1 MSLNDED
8 NNFVVDENDNPVNYG
23 EDESD
28 DEEQSKEAIFNSGE
42 LPKYLNNM
50 ANAKIKKRNA
60 QNGVPEN
67 IVKIKKEKIDNLID
81 ELDDDDEDDNDY
93 NNKYKPNYNY
103 QNANIHAKPYMPQYN
118 ENINNNFFQNKN
130 IDIDMNNNNINN
142 NYIEDNEDI
151 IMKSPEDEIQKQTNE
166 TNNNKIQ
173 GRKKIKSSNNN
184 NIISLNSEITPLKRM
199 NNFGRTHSEIKTT
212 QLLETPINSNNET
225 KQTNLSSYSKINNEI
240 SPNLLSS
247 GVQLRNTNTKK
258 LPTEKDESVLIYW
271 YEAFEEIIHRKP
283 IIIFFGKI
291 YDPSE
296 NKFVSISLVI
306 KNIEKT
312 VFIIPKPEYDSQDKL
327 KDVYDEFELMRKA
340 NFSFIQQ
347 YKVKYCEKNYC
358 FELPIN
364 RDIPHNFLKIKYSAE
379 YGKLPHNLQGKTF
392 DYIFG
397 KDASLLE
404 NIILNRKIYG
414 PCWLKVKNFE
424 YGKSMGLTLSNFEI
438 VINDYKNIEVLPDE
452 IQKNKIIPPFK
463 ILSLSTKS
471 IQVNNSNELFCI
483 ACTLIDNFHI
493 EDEKGHNDINKF
505 QPLIFFRKID
515 NTLPIFKDR
524 LNSPFNSIGI
534 KEIDIK
540 IFGGNVLNAGNET
553 ALISQFLNKVYQFD
567 PDIIVGHNL
576 YNNHIENILSRINK
590 LKIHNWSR
598 ISRYKREVLPRY
610 LQNVNLSNEYIRCCL
625 IGRLICDTFSSTREI
640 LSRETSYDLDY
651 LCEKYLNKLI
661 PDIDVSQVIS
671 SFNKIADIERILQ
684 ITLDEAFYSLVL
696 MNKFQILP
704 LTKQLT
710 TISGNLWIRSLQS
723 SRANRCEF
731 LLLHKFYENNYIYPD
746 KENRS
751 FNEDKYNDED
761 NDSDNENDNKIKTKS
776 RNLRRK
782 PQYSGGLVLEPHPG
796 LYDKI
801 VLVMDFNSLYPSI
814 IQEYNISFETVIRP
828 ATQSFIFDNFKKD
841 KNNKKNKGKNK
852 KDKNEKNK
860 DNNNKEEKSDDD
872 DNFKE
877 EEFTEN
883 EDEHVEIN
891 DKVKKMKKAILPLI
905 LEGLVRDRNI
915 IKKIQKNEKDPFK
928 NSLLEIKQKA
938 LKVSANSLYG
948 FLGYKNSRFFCK
960 EIAALVTSTGRR
972 ILKNAALIV
981 EKKHDYNIIYGDTD
995 SVIINTMTESVLKAL
1010 EIGNTLRK
1018 SISNQYKL
1026 LVMDI
1031 DGLFKSMLL
1040 LKKKKYACLKYI
1052 EPYNENSPVKIE
1064 MKGVDIVRRD
1074 WCPISKETGN
1084 IILNCILSG
1093 LPKEE
1098 IISNIFEEMKKVSQL
1113 LDEKKIPLKDYIIT
1127 KQLAKNI
1134 DDYNDLKALPHV
1146 RVAKRLKEKGDRTI
1160 KVNSYIP
1167 YIVCLPKDNNNNR
1180 NMKSIAERSYHPKEI
1195 EEDNSLEIDV
1205 NWYKENQILSVV
1217 KRLVQHI
1224 DEIST
1229 NQLCECLGIENKH
1242 YVMNINENYNN
1253 NYNNIQEEIF
1263 DLRLKEGLNI
1273 ICDKCKKNYSVKEM
1287 TSRNICI
1294 NLIMKCPFCGEFI
1307 KNENKITNTILNQL
1321 KRDIF
1326 LYYRRKQLCRK
1337 CREESS
1343 CLFLREKCADQSC
1356 KGIMMYEYNEYDIA
1370 NEINFLYKLT
1380 NVESNKKS
1388 QILEF
1393 EKGVEKVKDVIK
1405 DIYDKMGYNTLDFQE
1420 LFNFLNI

>member
-67 IVKIKKEKIDNLID
+67 IVKSKKEKIDNLID
-81 ELDDDDEDDNDY
+81 ELDDDDEDDNNY

-118 ENINNNFFQNKN
+118 ENINNNSFQNKN

-173 GRKKIKSSNNN
+173 GRKKIKNSNNN
-184 NIISLNSEITPLKRM
+184 NIISLNSEITPFKRM

-327 KDVYDEFELMRKA
+327 KDVYDEFELMRKT

-710 TISGNLWIRSLQS
+710 SISGNLWIKSLQS

-731 LLLHKFYENNYIYPD
+731 LLLHKFYEKNYLYPD
-746 KENRS
+746 KENR
-751 FNEDKYNDED
+751 FLNDEKYI
-761 NDSDNENDNKIKTKS
+761 NFDSSDDEDYYYKNK
-776 RNLRRK
+776 NLRNKKNK
-782 PQYSGGLVLEPHPG
+782 PQYSGGLVLQPQPG
-796 LYDKI
+796 LYDNI
-801 VLVMDFNSLYPSI
+801 ILVMDFNSLYPSI

-828 ATQSFIFDNFKKD
+828 STQSFYFE
-841 KNNKKNKGKNK
+841 KNK
-852 KDKNEKNK
+852 KNEKNK
-860 DNNNKEEKSDDD
+860 NNKNNKNNNIDESIKNNNYDNNNENDDEEIDI
-872 DNFKE
+872 DNK
-877 EEFTEN
+877 
-883 EDEHVEIN
+883 I
-891 DKVKKMKKAILPLI
+891 KKMQKSILPLI
-905 LEGLVRDRNI
+905 LEKLVSDRNI
-915 IKKIQKNEKDPFK
+915 IKKLQKKEKDPFK

-948 FLGYKNSRFFCK
+948 FLGYKNSRFYCK
-960 EIAALVTSTGRR
+960 EIASLVTSTGRK
-972 ILKNAALIV
+972 ILKNAASIV
-981 EKKHDYNIIYGDTD
+981 EKNNYKIIYGDTD
-995 SVIINTMTESVLKAL
+995 SVIINTMTKNIFKSI
-1010 EIGNTLRK
+1010 EIGNFLYNI
-1018 SISNQYKL
+1018 ISQQYKL
-1026 LVMDI
+1026 LIMDI
-1031 DGLFKSMLL
+1031 DGLFKSLLL
-1040 LKKKKYACLKYI
+1040 LKKKKYAGLKFI
-1052 EPYNENSPVKIE
+1052 EPYNENSKVEIE
-1064 MKGVDIVRRD
+1064 MKGIDIVRRD
-1074 WCPISKETGN
+1074 WSQISKDVGN
-1084 IILNCILSG
+1084 NILNCILSG
-1093 LPKEE
+1093 NQKEE
-1098 IISNIFEEMKKVSQL
+1098 IISNIFEELKKISLL
-1113 LDEKKIPLKDYIIT
+1113 LDQKKIPLKDFIINK
-1127 KQLAKNI
+1127 KQTKNI
-1134 DDYNDLKALPHV
+1134 NDYNDI
-1146 RVAKRLKEKGDRTI
+1146 KE
-1160 KVNSYIP
+1160 
-1167 YIVCLPKDNNNNR
+1167 
-1180 NMKSIAERSYHPKEI
+1180 
-1195 EEDNSLEIDV
+1195 
-1205 NWYKENQILSVV
+1205 
-1217 KRLVQHI
+1217 
-1224 DEIST
+1224 
-1229 NQLCECLGIENKH
+1229 
-1242 YVMNINENYNN
+1242 
-1253 NYNNIQEEIF
+1253 
-1263 DLRLKEGLNI
+1263 
-1273 ICDKCKKNYSVKEM
+1273 
-1287 TSRNICI
+1287 
-1294 NLIMKCPFCGEFI
+1294 
-1307 KNENKITNTILNQL
+1307 
-1321 KRDIF
+1321 
-1326 LYYRRKQLCRK
+1326 
-1337 CREESS
+1337 
-1343 CLFLREKCADQSC
+1343 
-1356 KGIMMYEYNEYDIA
+1356 
-1370 NEINFLYKLT
+1370 
-1380 NVESNKKS
+1380 
-1388 QILEF
+1388 
-1393 EKGVEKVKDVIK
+1393 
-1405 DIYDKMGYNTLDFQE
+1405 
-1420 LFNFLNI
+1420 